1 MVGKG
6 LVRNGPTKRRR
17 KRGDIWAQLSVSACV
32 LLLPPLVMAAGVM
45 VFGPSPPQ
53 GQQAAAQAAVA
64 PQVVAAN
71 GSASAAERSFD
82 LASVDARPAISE
94 KRPVVEA
101 RSASERPAVAA
112 QRAPTGQAAAV
123 KDPARYSGA
132 APVTL
137 VRAGKGSEPSAV
149 AEVAAPPPSAAAA
162 DAPAAV
168 PEDTPAA
175 TRIHSS
181 RGHSRMWRQ
190 EPRAA
195 YRGRYRSRSL
205 SDIFLRSRPRG

>member
-32 LLLPPLVMAAGVM
+32 LLLPPIVMAAGVM
-45 VFGPSPPQ
+45 VFGSSPPQ
-53 GQQAAAQAAVA
+53 GQQAAAQGAAT
-64 PQVVAAN
+64 PQVAAAT

-82 LASVDARPAISE
+82 LASVDTRPVISE

-101 RSASERPAVAA
+101 SPASDQPTVAA
-112 QRAPTGQAAAV
+112 QRAPTGQAAAA
-123 KDPARYSGA
+123 KDPTRYLGA

-137 VRAGKGSEPSAV
+137 VHAGKGSEPSAV
-149 AEVAAPPPSAAAA
+149 AEVAAPPSTAAAA

-168 PEDTPAA
+168 PEDTSAA

-181 RGHSRMWRQ
+181 RGHGRRQ

-205 SDIFLRSRPRG
+205 SDIFRSTTRPRG